1 MHKNKIKMLILSLT
15 GKCNFACEYCY
26 ASEHNKEMM
35 TAETAKKAIDLA
47 AADGD
52 TFTLQLSGGE
62 PLLNFACI
70 KEITAYVEEKKLPAI
85 LQIQTNGSLITDEIA
100 KFLFA
105 HKIAIGV
112 SLDGRPGVNN
122 KLRKFPNG
130 EGTTNAVLKGID
142 ILKRNNIAMGI
153 TCVVT
158 DTNVQDLVSVVEMA
172 YYLGNV
178 RRIGIDLLRGQGRGA
193 KLNPPAA
200 EDVKKGIE
208 EAYCLAEKMK
218 IALHLPIY
226 FSQIERVKILQ
237 KGGNYNFGHCY
248 AMNGEAAFVDAKGD
262 IYACSSLVGDKDF
275 YLGNVDTGID
285 LQLRYNIKTRICE
298 AMHFCTACRDFKFC
312 GGGCFARWYGTGQR
326 TQYLGECALK
336 RTSIAWATGTNNGD
350 KK

>member
-1 MHKNKIKMLILSLT
+1 MHKNKIKMLVLSLT
-15 GKCNFACEYCY
+15 GNCNFACEYCY
-26 ASEHNKEMM
+26 ASEQNKETM
-35 TAETAKKAIDLA
+35 TPEIAKKAIDLA

-52 TFTLQLSGGE
+52 AFTLQLSGGE

-70 KEITAYVEEKKLPAI
+70 KEITKYVEEKNLPAI

-100 KFLFA
+100 KFLFE

-122 KLRKFPNG
+122 KLRKFANG
-130 EGTTNAVLKGID
+130 KGTTNAMLKGVE
-142 ILKRNNIAMGI
+142 ILKNNNIAMGV

-158 DTNVQDLVSVVEMA
+158 DTNVRDLVSIVEMA

-178 RRIGIDLLRGQGRGA
+178 RRIGFDLLRGQGRGVQ
-193 KLNPPAA
+193 LVPPEA
-200 EDVKKGIE
+200 EDVRVNVE
-208 EAYCLAEKMK
+208 ETYRQAEKMQV
-218 IALHLPIY
+218 ALHLPIY
-226 FSQIERVKILQ
+226 FSQIERVKVLQ

-262 IYACSSLVGDKDF
+262 IYACSSLMGHKDF
-275 YLGNVDTGID
+275 YLGNVDIGID
-285 LQLRYNIKTRICE
+285 AQLRYNIKARICA
-298 AMHFCTACRDFKFC
+298 AMHFCTACRDFKLC

-336 RTSIAWATGTNNGD
+336 RVSIAWATGTNDGD
-350 KK
+350 K